1 MQYPVWS
8 NSGTVAADGTLTIS
22 YQIRGSGRV
31 RVPQVTN
38 EMTGAGSAKCSLR
51 LNGHLVTPLVA
62 AGDAA
67 AGDPPVWMGPAD
79 VLAVVWSGAPVGLV
93 GNMSVFSDDGNP

>member
-8 NSGTVAADGTLTIS
+8 NSGLVAADGTLTIT
-22 YQIRGSGRV
+22 YQTRASGRV

-38 EMTGAGSAKCSLR
+38 EMTGAGSAKCTLR
-51 LNGHLVTPLVA
+51 LNNRLVTPLVA

-67 AGDPPVWMGPAD
+67 AGDPPVWMSPGD
-79 VLAVVWSGAPVGLV
+79 QLSVVWSGAPVGLT
-93 GNMSVFSDDGNP
+93 GSMSVFADDGNP